1 MRMTVEQALSVYPLS
16 EGKLIAGKMGLQRMI
31 RAVNVIRT
39 PEFAG
44 HVRSGD
50 MLLAPAASLPGSP
63 DEAVRLVRTLHGLG
77 TAGIGVT
84 GVTGGAGSLNHQ
96 ANALVEEAERLQLP
110 VIALPDAFN
119 CVADVDGLLRAELG
133 RQLITV
139 QDVIEK
145 QKKLMRLALRRD
157 KGGDGRIADIAD
169 IVGFPAAVLLQNG
182 RILFNSM
189 SSTEA
194 ALMRHWERL
203 PIGRWAGFEGI
214 RALRIALTNGEETI
228 GCVLFQSIGQ
238 TTKPE
243 ENMLHQ
249 AAELIAHHV
258 SSLQPDSAALL
269 APDDLGT
276 LFVRYLQGGLPSRLL
291 MERARKIG
299 VMLCN
304 GEYYCVLGVQ
314 EERIPGRLMTAAPVQ
329 HGIDRSLSQEM
340 MSHPRLTGL
349 QIVHFSVGEDSV
361 FVIPAETFQGVDKLA
376 AVLREC
382 MDAIRRKGG
391 KSLRR
396 ISISYKKTVPNQL
409 REAYAECLDAIR
421 LSDSA
426 ADEEEVVPFS
436 DKELAFL
443 FEGVPRERM
452 DRFCRAVLRK
462 LSDEENE
469 NERELM
475 RTLDMFL
482 RHDAQVG
489 EAAKQLYIHRNT
501 AAYRL
506 EKIGEML
513 EVDFKKTS
521 DLLRMKL
528 AFLFRH
534 ILMEEQP
541 VD

>member
-1 MRMTVEQALSVYPLS
+1 MTVEQVLSLYPLS
-16 EGKLIAGKMGLQRMI
+16 EGKLVAGKMGLHRII
-31 RAVNVIRT
+31 RAVHVIRT
-39 PEFAG
+39 SEFSG
-44 HVRSGD
+44 RVRPGD
-50 MLLAPAASLPGSP
+50 MLLVPVTALSGSQ
-63 DEAVRLVRTLHGLG
+63 EEVARLVHMLHELG
-77 TAGIGVT
+77 TAVIGVT
-84 GVTGGAGSLNHQ
+84 GVTGGAGSFYHD
-96 ANALVEEAERLQLP
+96 ASALVEEAERLQLP
-110 VIALPDAFN
+110 VIALPDAFHSE
-119 CVADVDGLLRAELG
+119 ADLDGLLRSELG

-139 QDVIEK
+139 QDVMEK
-145 QKKLMRLALRRD
+145 QKKLLRLALRRER
-157 KGGDGRIADIAD
+157 GGESHITDIAE
-169 IVGFPAAVLLQNG
+169 IIGFPVAVLLQG
-182 RILFNSM
+182 GQIVFNST
-189 SSTEA
+189 SSSEA
-194 ALMRHWERL
+194 ALRRHWERL
-203 PIGRWAGFEGI
+203 PLGRWAGFEGI
-214 RALRIALTNGEETI
+214 RVLRIALASGEETI

-243 ENMLHQ
+243 ENMLYQ
-249 AAELIAHHV
+249 AAELITHHV
-258 SSLQPDSAALL
+258 SQLQPDSSALL

-276 LFVRYLQGGLPSRLL
+276 LFVRYLQGGLPSQLL

-314 EERIPGRLMTAAPVQ
+314 GERCSGRGAVYMRAHHQGV
-329 HGIDRSLSQEM
+329 DRSLSQEM
-340 MSHPRLTGL
+340 MVHPSLMGL
-349 QIVHFSVGEDSV
+349 QIVHFSVDEDSV
-361 FVIPAETFQGVDKLA
+361 FVVPAETFHSVDKLA

-382 MDAIRRKGG
+382 MDSIRRKGG
-391 KSLRR
+391 RLLRR
-396 ISISYKKTVPNQL
+396 ISISYKKTAPNQL
-409 REAYAECLDAIR
+409 REAYVECRDAIR
-421 LSDSA
+421 LSDRS
-426 ADEEEVVPFS
+426 ADEEEVVTFS

-452 DRFCRAVLRK
+452 DRFCRAVLKK
-462 LSDEENE
+462 LTDEENE

-482 RHDAQVG
+482 RYDAQIG

-534 ILMEEQP
+534 ILKEEQP
-541 VD
+541 AD